1 MLYYSWK
8 DGVYVAKILGS
19 FSGMRKYLEKEMLA
33 DSLQGRVR
41 YGCTTYV
48 GMDGDC
54 VIKLCIDGKQVKRF
68 SMETIHT
75 YFIKNGLTEN
85 KNPYGIREYWEEFW
99 PLSEKYPMES
109 RTEYGDHE
117 FCDALKIYRNQDIQ
131 ASISSENPLVR
142 MFAVLDRRIGK
153 RTLEKLKETV
163 DSQPAWLAKIYRLR
177 LDAEKI

>member
-1 MLYYSWK
+1 
-8 DGVYVAKILGS
+8 
-19 FSGMRKYLEKEMLA
+19 
-33 DSLQGRVR
+33 
-41 YGCTTYV
+41 
-48 GMDGDC
+48 
-54 VIKLCIDGKQVKRF
+54 
-68 SMETIHT
+68 
-75 YFIKNGLTEN
+75 
-85 KNPYGIREYWEEFW
+85 
-99 PLSEKYPMES
+99 MES

-163 DSQPAWLAKIYRLR
+163 DSQPAWLANIYRLR